1 MGFCSSNR
9 QIFSAYNFLQTKLG
23 VVVPA
28 YKLSI
33 PAFVKVRSSRVTKVH
48 NEDGD
53 QLVPHKIAS
62 KSKNKIE

>member
-1 MGFCSSNR
+1 M
-9 QIFSAYNFLQTKLG
+9 KLG
-23 VVVPA
+23 VGVPA

-48 NEDGD
+48 SEVGD
-53 QLVPHKIAS
+53 QLVLHKIAS